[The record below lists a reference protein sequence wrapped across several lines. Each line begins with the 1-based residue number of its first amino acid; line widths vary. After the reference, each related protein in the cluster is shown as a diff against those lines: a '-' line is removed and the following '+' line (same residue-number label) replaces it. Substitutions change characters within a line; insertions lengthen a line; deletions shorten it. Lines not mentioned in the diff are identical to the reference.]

1 MSSKIGEAMTI
12 NESTLRRACGGTVVL
27 VIALTVAACGSQAAS
42 TSLTTAPKK
51 PGTSTTVKPTSN
63 TTTSPASG
71 IAALSK
77 VGPAAVT
84 GLTVSLAK
92 GAQGIFLIGPNGH
105 TLYIFTKDQGSVSA
119 CVSPTCAKAWP
130 ALRATGGATTGP
142 SVNATEVATAHGQV
156 TNQVTYYG
164 HLLYYFEG
172 DTAPGQTNG
181 TSIPDFDLLGPFGNV
196 MLPRP

>member
-1 MSSKIGEAMTI
+1 MAIS
-12 NESTLRRACGGTVVL
+12 ESALRRACGGTVVL
-27 VIALTVAACGSQAAS
+27 FIALTVAACGSPTAS
-42 TSLTTAPKK
+42 TSTTAPKE
-51 PGTSTTVKPTSN
+51 PAANTTVKPTPNTTPS

-77 VGPAAVT
+77 VGPATVT
-84 GLTVSLAK
+84 GLTASLAK

-119 CVSPTCAKAWP
+119 CMSPTCAKAWP
-130 ALRATGGATTGP
+130 GLRATGGVTTGP
-142 SVNATEVATAHGQV
+142 GINAAEVATAHGQV

-181 TSIPDFDLLGPFGNV
+181 TSIPNFDLLGPFGNV

>member
-1 MSSKIGEAMTI
+1 MTKGKGV
-12 NESTLRRACGGTVVL
+12 LRASWGGAGVL
-27 VIALTVAACGSQAAS
+27 VIALALAACGSSSSTPTTTLKKPAAS
-42 TSLTTAPKK
+42 T
-51 PGTSTTVKPTSN
+51 TVQPSSS

-71 IAALSK
+71 IAALSQ
-77 VGPAAVT
+77 VGPATAT

-92 GAQGIFLIGPNGH
+92 GTQGIFLIGPNGH
-105 TLYIFTKDQGSVSA
+105 TLYIYTKDQGSVSA
-119 CVSPTCAKAWP
+119 CVSASCAKAWP
-130 ALRATGGATTGP
+130 GLRSTGRPTTGP

-164 HLLYYFEG
+164 HLLYYFDG

>member
-1 MSSKIGEAMTI
+1 MRKS
-12 NESTLRRACGGTVVL
+12 ESVLHPSWGGAVVM
-27 VIALTVAACGSQAAS
+27 VFALALAACGSSSSS
-42 TSLTTAPKK
+42 TSTTALKK
-51 PGTSTTVKPTSN
+51 PATSTTVAPS

-77 VGPAAVT
+77 VGPATAT

-119 CVSPTCAKAWP
+119 CGSATCAKAWP
-130 ALRATGGATTGP
+130 GLRSSGRPTAGP
-142 SVNATEVATAHGQV
+142 SISATEVATAHGQV

-172 DTAPGQTNG
+172 DAAPGQTNG

-196 MLPRP
+196 MLPRG